1 MGRAMRLFSFLAVA
15 ASGIADARTVVTE
28 ARRAPP

>member
-1 MGRAMRLFSFLAVA
+1 MRLFSFLAVA
-15 ASGIADARTVVTE
+15 ASGIVDARTVVAD